1 MTADAPA
8 IALAGQAQPMHDSLV
23 KFQQAN
29 QVRSRA
35 ADVSGIVSDAQRRRS
50 VLR

>member
-29 QVRSRA
+29 QVRRRV
-35 ADVSGIVSDAQRRRS
+35 ADLLGIVFDTWHRRS